1 VNNMQRVRRKGLY
14 IGVILIVLIAVLSGV
29 GLSQERSFKGVT
41 ITVAAGSFAAKSPRM
56 LEEKWEKMTG
66 AEVKIIEIPFGD
78 LYEKLVSA
86 FTMGVKTYDV
96 IIYPSNWIADFVQ
109 AGWIIPLNKYW
120 DKKSDWEDVIPLY
133 QKMQFL
139 EGKPYS
145 IPVDGDIIFGYYR
158 KDALENPE
166 YQKKFKKKY
175 GYPLAPPETW
185 AQYRDIAEFF
195 NGWDWDND
203 GDVEY
208 GCLEAMFTRTAGPY
222 IFIVRAASYAAHP
235 DNPAT
240 LFFDPVTMKPN
251 INNPGWVKA
260 LEEWI
265 DIRKFGSPEMVN
277 YGLGEVRGYY
287 IGGESAL
294 AIDWADIGI
303 MAQDP
308 EKSRIRGKIGYFL
321 APGSYEYW
329 NVRTKK
335 WDKFARVVRAPYIGW
350 SGWCVSITSTCKHP
364 EAAFSFADFLD
375 TKENALEGVT
385 TPGTARNPYRFSQVN
400 NPQAWKDSPIKFVNP
415 EEYLKVNKM
424 GYTHPNAQLDLRIPK
439 AGRYFEALARYLAEA
454 IAGTL
459 TPKEALDAAAKEWDE
474 ITEEM
479 GRKQQRRFYRATY
492 GLPPLE

>member
-1 VNNMQRVRRKGLY
+1 MRSKNVG
-14 IGVILIVLIAVLSGV
+14 GVMLVIVLLAALAVLP
-29 GLSQERSFKGVT
+29 LSVAAQTKPYEGVT
-41 ITVAAGSFAAKSPRM
+41 LRVGAGSFAAKSPRM
-56 LEEKWEKMTG
+56 LESKWEEMTG
-66 AEVKIIEIPFGD
+66 ADVKIIEIPFGE
-78 LYEKLVSA
+78 LYEKLVSTFA
-86 FTMGVKTYDV
+86 MGVKAYDV

-109 AGWIIPLNKYW
+109 AGWVISLEKYW

-133 QKMQFL
+133 RKMQFL

-158 KDALENPE
+158 KDALEVPE
-166 YQKKFKKKY
+166 YQKKFEDKY
-175 GYPLAPPETW
+175 GYPLAPPKTW
-185 AQYRDIAEFF
+185 KEYKDIAEFF
-195 NGWDWDND
+195 NGWDWDKD
-203 GDVEY
+203 GKTDY
-208 GCLEAMFTRTAGPY
+208 GALEALLTRTAGPY
-222 IFIVRAASYAAHP
+222 IFIVRAASRAAHP

-251 INNPGWVKA
+251 INNPGWVRA
-260 LEEWI
+260 LEEWLEI
-265 DIRKFGSPEMVN
+265 KKYGSPEMVN

-308 EKSRIRGKIGYFL
+308 VKSRIRGKIGYFL

-329 NVRTKK
+329 NVKTKK
-335 WDKFARVVRAPYIGW
+335 WDRFDEVTYAPYIGW
-350 SGWCVSITSTCKHP
+350 SGWCASVTSTSENV

-375 TKENALEGVT
+375 TEENALEGVT
-385 TPGTARNPYRFSQVN
+385 TPATARNPYRYSQVD
-400 NPQAWKDSPIKFVNP
+400 NPKAWKESPINFVNP

-424 GYTHPNAQLDLRIPK
+424 GYEHPNAQLDLRIPK
-439 AGRYFEALARYLAEA
+439 AGRYFEALARYLSEA

-459 TPKEALDAAAKEWDE
+459 TPKEALDEAAKEWDR

-479 GRKQQRRFYRATY
+479 GRDQQRKFYRATY
-492 GLPPLE
+492 GLPPLK